1 MRHPDDDVI
10 DDAPY
15 KTIIA
20 TGGFSDISRWE
31 RFANLKARAV
41 MNMSKLGI
49 AMTLDEYEQ
58 LVREYVAE
66 VAEPDSLVDWHMTD
80 LILWLRKRT
89 ETTDGTKPTDNNDT

>member
-1 MRHPDDDVI
+1 
-10 DDAPY
+10 
-15 KTIIA
+15 
-20 TGGFSDISRWE
+20 
-31 RFANLKARAV
+31 
-41 MNMSKLGI
+41 
-49 AMTLDEYEQ
+49 MTLDEYEQ

>member
-31 RFANLKARAV
+31 HFANLKARAV

-49 AMTLDEYEQ
+49 TRDSDIWLAQ
-58 LVREYVAE
+58 AQI
-66 VAEPDSLVDWHMTD
+66 AEPTAA
-80 LILWLRKRT
+80 RK
-89 ETTDGTKPTDNNDT
+89 ESNGK